1 MQRRHSMCWL
11 CENPGATRADYLA
24 HLRDLI
30 VRHGWIVQGVE
41 RDGPHPPWSYTA
53 GLTEAGLPELVI
65 TGMRNAPAAR
75 LLNRVA
81 AHIVHAEPPLHG
93 DRIALED
100 GPVIEIVEVSV

>member
-1 MQRRHSMCWL
+1 MCWL

-53 GLTEAGLPELVI
+53 GLTEPGLPEK
-65 TGMRNAPAAR
+65 ASR
-75 LLNRVA
+75 LA
-81 AHIVHAEPPLHG
+81 ICPPSRKRSSTAG
-93 DRIALED
+93 CC
-100 GPVIEIVEVSV
+100 G